1 MKLNKII
8 ILSLF
13 LVLICFIG
21 AASASENVTDDIGA
35 VSNDFA
41 VDEVVSEVD
50 SDDGSNGA
58 LNDEDLVSV
67 DDSCNESLAVQ
78 DEEQVND
85 VEEVDST
92 LTAEDD
98 NGQTPDIL
106 TDFESHDV
114 IYVNISS
121 DKKEGNAF

>member
-50 SDDGSNGA
+50 SDEY
-58 LNDEDLVSV
+58 LWMILVM
-67 DDSCNESLAVQ
+67 NHLQ
-78 DEEQVND
+78 FKMKN
-85 VEEVDST
+85 
-92 LTAEDD
+92 
-98 NGQTPDIL
+98 
-106 TDFESHDV
+106 
-114 IYVNISS
+114 
-121 DKKEGNAF
+121 K